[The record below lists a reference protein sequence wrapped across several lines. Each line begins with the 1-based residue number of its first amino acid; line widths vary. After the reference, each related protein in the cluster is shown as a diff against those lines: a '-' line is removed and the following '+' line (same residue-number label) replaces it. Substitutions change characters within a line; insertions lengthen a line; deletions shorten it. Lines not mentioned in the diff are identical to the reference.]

1 MKLVISIAATVG
13 GIRLWYGIKE
23 PFVLIW
29 YRSSIIVVS
38 GYIKAH
44 LDALLRIWCVR
55 CFLPHFSMPTS
66 HGLLSSKVELGLSGR
81 LTHSVIPCL
90 LAMIFADLDH
100 RLWYIGTFILTWFT
114 LYIPYVFVHHWSLPE
129 YFLKPIFLSIAL
141 HHILFF
147 HGFHGIAHF
156 LLILIVLMMILER
169 FFKQFECIL
178 KLLLV
183 FQVIIS

>member
-1 MKLVISIAATVG
+1 MKLIISIAATVG
-13 GIRLWYGIKE
+13 GICLWYGIKE

-44 LDALLRIWCVR
+44 LDDLLRILCVGY
-55 CFLPHFSMPTS
+55 CLSNFSMPSS
-66 HGLLSSKVELGLSGR
+66 HGLLSSKIELGLSGR
-81 LTHSVIPCL
+81 LTHSIIPCL

-100 RLWYIGTFILTWFT
+100 RLWYVGTFFLTWFT
-114 LYIPYVFVHHWSLPE
+114 LYVPNVFVHHWSLPE

-141 HHILFF
+141 HHILFI
-147 HGFHGIAHF
+147 HGFDGIAHF

-169 FFKQFECIL
+169 FLKQFECIL